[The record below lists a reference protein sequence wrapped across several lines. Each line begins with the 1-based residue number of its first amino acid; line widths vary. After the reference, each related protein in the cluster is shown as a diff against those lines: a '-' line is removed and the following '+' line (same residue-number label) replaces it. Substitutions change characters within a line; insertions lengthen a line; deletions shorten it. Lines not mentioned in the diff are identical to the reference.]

1 MEVFL
6 SIVGC
11 GAGGRELRFRRL
23 EPMTWIFAK
32 KGGHEA
38 YGYVCFGDGGGIH
51 LGAAAAVRRR
61 LLKRVCCM
69 QNGDAMLGWLFTQ
82 LGLLGGH

>member
-1 MEVFL
+1 MEVFV

-23 EPMTWIFAK
+23 EPLTWIFGK
-32 KGGHEA
+32 KGRHEA
-38 YGYVCFGDGGGIH
+38 YGYVCFGEGGGVTI
-51 LGAAAAVRRR
+51 LARRRRR

-69 QNGDAMLGWLFTQ
+69 QNGGAMLRWLFTQ